1 MSLTIAEVFGAGSS
15 LDGSTL
21 SIPTDNLAVIAGV
34 SADYSKGAEAV
45 FAVLD
50 HLATS
55 TVVPLSSG
63 NIQSSVSTTL
73 LNETQ
78 LRKTYTF
85 TLTVGD
91 IELSQLDVV
100 Q

>member
-1 MSLTIAEVFGAGSS
+1 MSLTIAEVFGAGAS
-15 LDGSTL
+15 LDGTEL
-21 SIPTDNLAVIAGV
+21 IIPTNNLSVISGV
-34 SADYSKGAEAV
+34 SADFSKGAEAV

-55 TVVPLSSG
+55 TEVPLSSG
-63 NIQSSVSTTL
+63 NIQSSVSTIL
-73 LNETQ
+73 LNDTQ

-91 IELSQLDVV
+91 IELNQLDVV